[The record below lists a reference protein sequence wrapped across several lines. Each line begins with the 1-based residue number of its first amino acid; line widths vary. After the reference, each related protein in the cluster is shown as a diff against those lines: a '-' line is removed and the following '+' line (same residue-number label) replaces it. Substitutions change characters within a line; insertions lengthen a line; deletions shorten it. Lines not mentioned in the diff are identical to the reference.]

1 MLVTQ
6 WKTEDWFWFL
16 FSQHRRTLICCSH
29 GHVGMLTVCLL
40 SGWLVTGLP
49 VTCLLACCLTGLPA
63 LFLILKSNF
72 TPPRNT
78 GRLSGRSVGGTGTAA
93 AAGWRWRG
101 GVGERSE
108 GAHVLPRAVQMIRP
122 QAMTRGAQLQ
132 PRATRSTSGTV
143 SIGIVVGG
151 AWMVMLIRAAEVD
164 GGRQA
169 DPVQRQHLTAPMHT
183 RHRSRLHRHGSHSQS
198 RDSVS

>member
-1 MLVTQ
+1 MLLAGLLACWLVCLLVICLHVSGLFVICLLACLLVGLAALSFDLILDFSPLQSTRRLSVRSDPHAESVAHTLMPASYAAAHAEPKEHRADRTQLLVTQ

-78 GRLSGRSVGGTGTAA
+78 GRLS
-93 AAGWRWRG
+93 
-101 GVGERSE
+101 
-108 GAHVLPRAVQMIRP
+108 
-122 QAMTRGAQLQ
+122 
-132 PRATRSTSGTV
+132 
-143 SIGIVVGG
+143 
-151 AWMVMLIRAAEVD
+151 
-164 GGRQA
+164 
-169 DPVQRQHLTAPMHT
+169 
-183 RHRSRLHRHGSHSQS
+183 
-198 RDSVS
+198 